1 MQCMPQ
7 HLFSVWSQVNLHSS
21 AGLLCTQAVVLLCCQ
36 KSQPSLN
43 NICINFC
50 CDFSAGRLLVLG
62 QRSNR
67 QQLVPC
73 HVPVIS
79 RRSGPRPED
88 RLAAH
93 NTAGSSLTGPV
104 LPQLQRSPHCWAHR
118 CLHDWLHHSALSGAD
133 VLGFAPYQAWEL
145 GCGGLE
151 SSAMGRLLEC
161 HVLVS
166 MMQCPVLTTV
176 SEHVAMPYADNM

>member
-7 HLFSVWSQVNLHSS
+7 HSFSVWTQVNLHSS